1 MNASPRQQVTASH
14 RDRVLRALGVTPWV
28 RRAVP
33 DLPPGLAESN
43 PLMMDTA
50 AEIACV
56 VVLPEGCTTREL
68 DLLGRALN
76 ACGAMLARAARITV
90 SGGQLAADL
99 PEARAYLVFGEAQ
112 AHALGRSLP
121 AAAMHQ
127 AQIVLADEPALVLT
141 SAGAK
146 RRLWSAL
153 RSLRRALATAGG

>member
-28 RRAVP
+28 RRAAP
-33 DLPPGLAESN
+33 DLPVGIAESN
-43 PLMMDTA
+43 PLMMDSSA
-50 AEIACV
+50 GVACV
-56 VVLPEGCTTREL
+56 VVLPEGCSTREL

-99 PEARAYLVFGEAQ
+99 PEARTYLVFGEAQ
-112 AHALGRSLP
+112 AHALGRTLS

-141 SAGAK
+141 DAGAK

-153 RSLRRALATAGG
+153 RSLRRVLATASS